1 MSNDAHIGKLE
12 MIYERIWS
20 THRGDLFAKLDQS
33 LNPRSPDL
41 LFDVVGRLN
50 IRAGST
56 ALDVGCGRG
65 NHAIELARRFTF
77 QVTGID
83 PIESNLVTARHSLSE
98 TGLDGRVTFAEGSV
112 EELPFENMTFDLVW
126 CRDMLIHVPDLRRG
140 ISECGR
146 VLKPDGHM
154 MVYTTYATG
163 LLEPKE
169 AASLCERLGLVSQN
183 LSSSHV
189 EQSFKDSSLQII
201 SGEVIGGELMEYYE
215 ERENRCTKELM
226 RLARMIRAKEQ
237 LMAEMGRENYE
248 VATAV
253 YRWIIYHLIGK
264 LSSTIYTL
272 KRVS

>member
-1 MSNDAHIGKLE
+1 MSDDPHMSKLE
-12 MIYERIWS
+12 MIYQRIWS

-50 IRAGST
+50 IPAGST

-65 NHAIELARRFTF
+65 NHAIELAQRFTF
-77 QVTGID
+77 QVTGVD
-83 PIESNLVTARHSLSE
+83 PVESNLVMARHSLSE
-98 TGLDGRVTFAEGSV
+98 AGLNGQVTFAEGSI
-112 EELPFENMTFDLVW
+112 EELPFEDETFDLVW
-126 CRDMLIHVPDLRRG
+126 CRDMLIHVPDLGRG

-146 VLKPDGHM
+146 VLKPGGHM

-169 AASLCERLGLVSQN
+169 AAGLCERLGLVSQN
-183 LSSSHV
+183 LSPSYV
-189 EQSFKDSSLQII
+189 EQSFKGAGLQII
-201 SGEVIGGELMEYYE
+201 SGEVIGSELMEYYE

-226 RLARMIRAKEQ
+226 RLARMIRAEEQ
-237 LMAEMGRENYE
+237 FMAEMGRENYE

-272 KRVS
+272 KKIS